1 MLSRGYMTADA
12 AVVPFKNRGVL
23 AGVVASIVFLASSMV
38 YAAPAATVVGIQP
51 TRVADLVLLRGGF
64 DAGLRQG
71 MICRVTRGSSEI
83 AEVILVDLRR
93 SHSAALIVNV
103 APKQSIRAGDTAS
116 IKILKT

>member
-1 MLSRGYMTADA
+1 MMLDGPVIR
-12 AVVPFKNRGVL
+12 FRNRGVF
-23 AGVVASIVFLASSMV
+23 AAMAACIVSLASSV
-38 YAAPAATVVGIQP
+38 LHAAPAATVVAIQS

-83 AEVILVDLRR
+83 AEVILVDLRP
-93 SHSAALIVNV
+93 SHSAALIVSV
-103 APKQSIRAGDTAS
+103 APKQSIRAGDSAS